1 MGWAALAG
9 AVITSGASM
18 YNSNKAAKASG
29 YRPVRMDMQGLG
41 IIGTDKGQLQ
51 VWEDAD
57 QQQRRLLQQGYEGQ
71 AMNAYADGPSSA
83 RYRHRLGNYG
93 MDANSANA
101 LPSTFFGNGGMFQ
114 NQAYGSQMLGNQSLQ
129 QAMGGYGGGN
139 FLGMGQQMLGNYGQ
153 QNLGRNMITNF
164 DPSQAGNDFTNLL
177 RQQAQPQEQQAA
189 SSMMNNLF
197 SRGRLG
203 TTGGAN
209 QMSGLASAQQQ
220 ADVARQVQ
228 GQQFGLQH
236 QLMQQQGYDQA
247 LNNEQGRQMSHLG
260 MAGNLAGMGAG
271 LYGQSYDNAN
281 LAMGMGQQADAF
293 GFNRMMGLNEAN
305 YGRTQD
311 RFARNMQLFGA
322 DASLRQQDLQDMG
335 FFANMRQA
343 DQQQLL
349 DMARISASAG
359 QAQTAAAGNAA
370 AIKNQGTQNAIA
382 GMMGAW
388 DTYMSSKNK
397 GP

>member
-1 MGWAALAG
+1 
-9 AVITSGASM
+9 
-18 YNSNKAAKASG
+18 
-29 YRPVRMDMQGLG
+29 
-41 IIGTDKGQLQ
+41 
-51 VWEDAD
+51 
-57 QQQRRLLQQGYEGQ
+57 
-71 AMNAYADGPSSA
+71 
-83 RYRHRLGNYG
+83 
-93 MDANSANA
+93 
-101 LPSTFFGNGGMFQ
+101 
-114 NQAYGSQMLGNQSLQ
+114 
-129 QAMGGYGGGN
+129 
-139 FLGMGQQMLGNYGQ
+139 
-153 QNLGRNMITNF
+153 
-164 DPSQAGNDFTNLL
+164 
-177 RQQAQPQEQQAA
+177 
-189 SSMMNNLF
+189 
-197 SRGRLG
+197 
-203 TTGGAN
+203 
-209 QMSGLASAQQQ
+209 
-220 ADVARQVQ
+220 
-228 GQQFGLQH
+228 
-236 QLMQQQGYDQA
+236 
-247 LNNEQGRQMSHLG
+247 
-260 MAGNLAGMGAG
+260 